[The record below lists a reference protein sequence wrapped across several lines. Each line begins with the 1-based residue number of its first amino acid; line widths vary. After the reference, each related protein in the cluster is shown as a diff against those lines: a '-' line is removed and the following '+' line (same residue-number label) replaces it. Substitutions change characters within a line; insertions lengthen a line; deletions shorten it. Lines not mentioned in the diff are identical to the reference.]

1 MDNRYFNYK
10 CPPLMSDAR
19 FITNYMESRVFEQ
32 YVRNINK
39 LDSAQDYK
47 NFLQNNAESIMEKER
62 SFAESNNKCTLDEAC
77 PAIAKYPQDIS
88 INGVSQL
95 GCARRPQ

>member
-10 CPPLMSDAR
+10 CPPLMNDGR

-32 YVRNINK
+32 YIRNINK

-62 SFAESNNKCTLDEAC
+62 TFAESNNKCTLNEAC
-77 PAIAKYPQDIS
+77 PAIGTYSPALNN
-88 INGVSQL
+88 NGVTQL
-95 GCARRPQ
+95 GCVRKD